1 MNRNAAI
8 RAVISATTVEP
19 VIFTTEA
26 TCRVARMISD
36 RRNHLYLT
44 AGMGMASSLGIGV
57 AMQIGRPT
65 VVVDAYGSLARN
77 PMGLITAGSI
87 PELRLVHVVLDD
99 GLFGAAQEPSSPSSR
114 ADIAALAGAAGY
126 ASVVSTARADRFL
139 ALLRG
144 ELATATRPVLIR
156 CLLSEP
162 DESGG
167 AAGLRALD
175 LPEHAR
181 RFRATFG
188 AAPPM
193 PRSA

>member
-1 MNRNAAI
+1 ML
-8 RAVISATTVEP
+8 RALKDDPLAL
-19 VIFTTEA
+19 EA
-26 TCRVARMISD
+26 TGKSVFRYKVEVMTLS
-36 RRNHLYLT
+36 
-44 AGMGMASSLGIGV
+44 
-57 AMQIGRPT
+57 
-65 VVVDAYGSLARN
+65 
-77 PMGLITAGSI
+77 
-87 PELRLVHVVLDD
+87 
-99 GLFGAAQEPSSPSSR
+99 
-114 ADIAALAGAAGY
+114 AALAGAAGY

-175 LPEHAR
+175 LPEHAQ

-188 AAPPM
+188 ATSPM
-193 PRSA
+193 SRSA